1 MAKSRSGTAKPE
13 LHTVMLSELIADQR
27 NARRHSD
34 RNVEEIARSLKEF
47 GQHRPFVV
55 QKSTGRILVGN
66 GMYEAMKKLGWTEG
80 QVLYV
85 DDDDATATRRALAD
99 NRTAELAEWD
109 NQILKDLLQT
119 LGPEPNIPGWSD
131 SELEDLF
138 DLSDWNP
145 QVEEDGVPET
155 PEEPVSRLGDVWL
168 CGEHRVMCGDSTD
181 ADVIARL
188 MNGKKA
194 ALTFTDPPYGVGR
207 AKGFG
212 GFGKP
217 IKRRKYEN
225 NDWDRDTPDKSAFTL
240 IQNYSMNAII
250 WGGNFFTDKLPVGT
264 MWLVWDKH
272 NTMPTFGDCELAW
285 TNLNRKS
292 IKKYDIVYNGLIGKE
307 PERFHPTQK
316 PVKLCVEVISDFSN
330 TNDLIFDPFGGSG
343 STLIAC
349 EQTKRVCNMCELA
362 PEYVDVIVKRWQKL
376 TGKDATH
383 EETGEMFNSRFSE
396 AGDSNG

>member
-1 MAKSRSGTAKPE
+1 MANAKSKNLPE
-13 LHTVMLSELIADQR
+13 VVVVNLNDLTPDSA
-27 NARRHSD
+27 NARLHSE
-34 RNVEEIARSLKEF
+34 RNIKEITRSLKEF

-109 NQILKDLLQT
+109 NQILKDLLQD
-119 LGPEPNIPGWSD
+119 LGPEPNVPGWSD
-131 SELEDLF
+131 EELEGLF

-145 QVEEDGVPET
+145 QIGEDEAPET
-155 PEEPVSRLGDVWL
+155 PEEPVSKLGDIWL
-168 CGEHRVMCGDSTD
+168 CGNHRVMCGDSTD
-181 ADVIARL
+181 ADAIARL
-188 MNGKKA
+188 MNGEKA
-194 ALTFTDPPYGVGR
+194 TLTFTDPPYGIGR
-207 AKGFG
+207 DKGFG
-212 GFGKP
+212 GSGGFRGFGKP
-217 IKRRKYEN
+217 IKRRRYEN
-225 NDWDRDTPDKSAFTL
+225 NDWDSDVPDKSAFTL

-330 TNDLIFDPFGGSG
+330 TNGLILDPFGGSG

-349 EQTKRVCNMCELA
+349 EQTKRVCYMCELA
-362 PEYVDVIVKRWQKL
+362 PEYVDVIVKRWQNL

-383 EETGEMFNSRFSE
+383 EETGETFNSRFLR
-396 AGDSNG
+396 